1 MRMRQLTDS
10 ECGNLVPIGEGLRAF
25 VPDPLPRELRLSP
38 PLAALLDRASR
49 AVARLDGVGETV
61 PNPHLFIQPLI
72 RREAQLSS
80 RIEGTRASLSDVF
93 SYEAGSSQS
102 SSDDVQEVINYIE
115 ALKYG
120 IETLESVPI
129 SFRLANQVHE
139 RLLAGVRG
147 EHGMAGAF
155 RQIQV
160 HIGPPRSSM
169 RDANFI
175 PPPPDMLRDLFQ
187 DWERFV
193 NEPIHMPPLVK
204 CALMHYQIEA
214 IHPYQD
220 GNGRI
225 GRLLITLFLIASG
238 VLTSPL
244 LYLSAYFERD
254 RQRYYDEL
262 FAVSQT
268 CDWERWLRYFLTG
281 ALRESL
287 DAAARVRRIR
297 DLQDRFRGIIEVNR
311 HPISSL
317 QLMESMCA
325 NPFVTVRG
333 AAEILKMTVA
343 GARLVLN
350 RLESAGLVRQ
360 VHGFRPAL
368 YAAYEVLDALEAP
381 IDLPDDI

>member
-1 MRMRQLTDS
+1 MRMRQLADS
-10 ECGNLVPIGEGLRAF
+10 ECGALVPIGEGLRAF

-93 SYEAGSSQS
+93 SYEAGSRS
-102 SSDDVQEVINYIE
+102 SAEDVQEVVNYID
-115 ALKYG
+115 ALECG
-120 IETLESVPI
+120 IDALASVPI
-129 SFRLANQVHE
+129 SFRLANQVHA

-147 EHGMAGAF
+147 GDGAAGAF
-155 RQIQV
+155 RRIQV
-160 HIGPPRSSM
+160 YIAPPAASVE
-169 RDANFI
+169 DAAFI
-175 PPPPDMLRDLFQ
+175 PPPPEMLRDLFQ

-193 NEPIHMPPLVK
+193 NEPADMPPLVK

-214 IHPYQD
+214 IHPYED

-225 GRLLITLFLIASG
+225 GRLLIALFLIASG
-238 VLTSPL
+238 VLSSPL

-281 ALRESL
+281 ALRESR
-287 DAAARVRRIR
+287 DAVERIRRIR
-297 DLQDRFRGIIEVNR
+297 GLQDRFREIIETSR
-311 HPISSL
+311 QPISSL
-317 QLMESMCA
+317 RLMERMCA
-325 NPFVTVRG
+325 SPFVTVRG
-333 AAEILKMTVA
+333 AAEILEMTVA
-343 GARLVLN
+343 GARRVLE
-350 RLESAGLVRQ
+350 RLESAGLVSQ
-360 VHGFRPAL
+360 VDGAYPAL
-368 YAAYEVLDALEAP
+368 YAAYEVLEALEAP
-381 IDLPDDI
+381 IDLPDDM

>member
-1 MRMRQLTDS
+1 MNMRRLEGSD
-10 ECGNLVPIGEGLRAF
+10 CGALVPIDGGLRAF
-25 VPDPLPRELRLSP
+25 VPAPLPRELILSA

-49 AVARLDGVGETV
+49 AAARLDGVGETV

-93 SYEAGSSQS
+93 SHEAGGRASAG
-102 SSDDVQEVINYIE
+102 DVREVINYINALNYGLE
-115 ALKYG
+115 ALK
-120 IETLESVPI
+120 SVPI

-147 EHGMAGAF
+147 GHGVAGAF
-155 RQIQV
+155 RRIQV
-160 HIGPPRSSM
+160 YIVSPASSGE
-169 RDANFI
+169 DAAFI

-187 DWERFV
+187 DWERFA
-193 NEPIHMPPLVK
+193 NEPIDMPPLVK

-214 IHPYQD
+214 IHPYED

-225 GRLLITLFLIASG
+225 GRLMIALFMAASG
-238 VLTSPL
+238 VLSSPL

-254 RQRYYDEL
+254 RRRYYDEL
-262 FAVSQT
+262 FAVSET

-287 DAAARVRRIR
+287 DAAARIRRMR
-297 DLQDRFRGIIEVNR
+297 GLQDRFREIIESER

-317 QLMESMCA
+317 RLMESMCA

-333 AAEILKMTVA
+333 AAETLDMTVA
-343 GARLVLN
+343 GARRVLE
-350 RLESAGLVRQ
+350 RLESAGLIRQ
-360 VHGFRPAL
+360 MDGARPAL
-368 YAAYEVLDALEAP
+368 YAAHEILDALQAP
-381 IDLPDDI
+381 MDLRDV

>member
-1 MRMRQLTDS
+1 MNMRRLERSD
-10 ECGNLVPIGEGLRAF
+10 CGDLVPIDGGLRAF
-25 VPDPLPRELRLSP
+25 VPAPLPRELNLSA
-38 PLAALLDRASR
+38 PLASLLDRASR

-80 RIEGTRASLSDVF
+80 RIEGTTASLSDVF
-93 SYEAGSSQS
+93 SHEVGGRASA
-102 SSDDVQEVINYIE
+102 DDVQEVINYIDALNYGLD
-115 ALKYG
+115 ALK
-120 IETLESVPI
+120 SVPI

-155 RQIQV
+155 RRIQV
-160 HIGPPRSSM
+160 HIGLPGSFPK
-169 RDANFI
+169 DATFI
-175 PPPPDMLRDLFQ
+175 PPPPDMLRDIFQ
-187 DWERFV
+187 DWERFA
-193 NEPIHMPPLVK
+193 NESIDMPPLVK

-225 GRLLITLFLIASG
+225 GRLLITLFLVASG

-262 FAVSQT
+262 FAVSET

-287 DAAARVRRIR
+287 DAAARIRRIR
-297 DLQDRFRGIIEVNR
+297 GLQDRFREIIESER

-317 QLMESMCA
+317 RLMDAMCA
-325 NPFVTVRG
+325 SPFVTVRS
-333 AAEILKMTVA
+333 AADILNMTVA
-343 GARLVLN
+343 GARRVLE
-350 RLESAGLVRQ
+350 RLESAGLIRQ
-360 VHGFRPAL
+360 VDGSRPAL
-368 YAAYEVLDALEAP
+368 YVAREIMDALQDP
-381 IDLPDDI
+381 IDLPDF

>member
-1 MRMRQLTDS
+1 MRMRQLADS
-10 ECGNLVPIGEGLRAF
+10 ECGNLVPIDGGLRAF
-25 VPDPLPRELRLSP
+25 VPDPLPMELNLSP
-38 PLAALLDRASR
+38 PLVSLLDRASR

-80 RIEGTRASLSDVF
+80 RIEGTIASLSDVF
-93 SYEAGSSQS
+93 SYEAGSRS
-102 SSDDVQEVINYIE
+102 SADDVQEVINYIE
-115 ALKYG
+115 ALEYG
-120 IETLESVPI
+120 IETLASVPI

-155 RQIQV
+155 RRIQV
-160 HIGPPRSSM
+160 YIGSPASSVD
-169 RDANFI
+169 DAAFI
-175 PPPPDMLRDLFQ
+175 PPPPDTLRELFQ
-187 DWERFV
+187 DWERFA
-193 NEPIHMPPLVK
+193 NAPIDMPPLVK

-238 VLTSPL
+238 LLTSPL

-281 ALRESL
+281 ALRESR
-287 DAAARVRRIR
+287 DAVERIRRIR
-297 DLQDRFRGIIEVNR
+297 GLQDRFREIIETSR

-317 QLMESMCA
+317 QLMERMYAS
-325 NPFVTVRG
+325 PFVTVRG
-333 AAEILKMTVA
+333 AADALNMTVA
-343 GARLVLN
+343 GARRVLE
-350 RLESAGLVRQ
+350 RLESAGLVSQ
-360 VHGFRPAL
+360 VDGVYPAL

-381 IDLPDDI
+381 IDLPDDM

>member
-1 MRMRQLTDS
+1 MRQLADS
-10 ECGNLVPIGEGLRAF
+10 ECGNVVPIDGGLRAF
-25 VPDPLPRELRLSP
+25 VPDPLPRELNLSP
-38 PLAALLDRASR
+38 PLVSLLDEASR
-49 AVARLDGVGETV
+49 AVSRLDGVGETV
-61 PNPHLFIQPLI
+61 VNPHLFIRPLI

-80 RIEGTRASLSDVF
+80 RIEGTMASLSDVF
-93 SYEAGSSQS
+93 SYEAGSQS
-102 SSDDVQEVINYIE
+102 SAGDVQEVINYVT
-115 ALKYG
+115 ALEYG
-120 IETLESVPI
+120 IETLGGVPI

-155 RQIQV
+155 RRIQV
-160 HIGPPRSSM
+160 YIGPPSSSIG
-169 RDANFI
+169 DARFI

-193 NEPIHMPPLVK
+193 NEPINMPPLVK

-268 CDWERWLRYFLTG
+268 CDWERWLRYFLAG
-281 ALRESL
+281 ALRESR
-287 DAAARVRRIR
+287 DAVERIRRIR
-297 DLQDRFRGIIEVNR
+297 GLQDRFRETIEASR
-311 HPISSL
+311 QPISSL

-325 NPFVTVRG
+325 SPFVTVRG
-333 AAEILKMTVA
+333 AADILDMTIA
-343 GARLVLN
+343 GARRVLE
-350 RLESAGLVRQ
+350 RLESVGLVSQ
-360 VHGFRPAL
+360 VDGVRPAL
-368 YAAYEVLDALEAP
+368 YAAYEVLDALEKP
-381 IDLPDDI
+381 IDLPDM

>member
-1 MRMRQLTDS
+1 MQRLTSSD
-10 ECGNLVPIGEGLRAF
+10 CGNLIPIDGGLRAF
-25 VPDPLPRELRLSP
+25 VPNPLPRELNLSA
-38 PLAALLDRASR
+38 PLVALLDRASR

-80 RIEGTRASLSDVF
+80 RIEGTIASLSDVF
-93 SYEAGSSQS
+93 SHEAGGQS
-102 SSDDVQEVINYIE
+102 SAGDVREVINYIE
-115 ALKYG
+115 ALEYG
-120 IETLESVPI
+120 LEALESVPV

-155 RQIQV
+155 RRIQV
-160 HIGPPRSSM
+160 HIGPPGSS
-169 RDANFI
+169 REDARFI

-193 NEPIHMPPLVK
+193 HESIDMPPLVK

-238 VLTSPL
+238 VLSSPL

-262 FAVSQT
+262 FAVSET

-281 ALRESL
+281 ALRESR
-287 DAAARVRRIR
+287 DAAARIRRIR
-297 DLQDRFRGIIEVNR
+297 GLQDRFRETIEANR

-317 QLMESMCA
+317 HLMESMCA

-333 AAEILKMTVA
+333 AADILDMTVA
-343 GARLVLN
+343 GARRVLE
-350 RLESAGLVRQ
+350 RLESAGLIRQ
-360 VHGFRPAL
+360 AQGTRPAL
-368 YAAYEVLDALEAP
+368 YAAHEVLDALQNP
-381 IDLPDDI
+381 IDLPDV

>member
-1 MRMRQLTDS
+1 
-10 ECGNLVPIGEGLRAF
+10 
-25 VPDPLPRELRLSP
+25 
-38 PLAALLDRASR
+38 
-49 AVARLDGVGETV
+49 
-61 PNPHLFIQPLI
+61 
-72 RREAQLSS
+72 
-80 RIEGTRASLSDVF
+80 
-93 SYEAGSSQS
+93 
-102 SSDDVQEVINYIE
+102 
-115 ALKYG
+115 
-120 IETLESVPI
+120 
-129 SFRLANQVHE
+129 
-139 RLLAGVRG
+139 
-147 EHGMAGAF
+147 
-155 RQIQV
+155 
-160 HIGPPRSSM
+160 
-169 RDANFI
+169 
-175 PPPPDMLRDLFQ
+175 
-187 DWERFV
+187 
-193 NEPIHMPPLVK
+193 MPPLVK

-214 IHPYQD
+214 IHPYED

-287 DAAARVRRIR
+287 DAAARIRRIR
-297 DLQDRFRGIIEVNR
+297 GLQDRFREIIEANR
-311 HPISSL
+311 QPISSL
-317 QLMESMCA
+317 QLMERMCA

-333 AAEILKMTVA
+333 ASEILDMTVA

-368 YAAYEVLDALEAP
+368 YAASEVLDALEAS
-381 IDLPDDI
+381 IDLPDDM

>member
-1 MRMRQLTDS
+1 MRMRQLADS
-10 ECGNLVPIGEGLRAF
+10 ECGNLVPIDEGLRAF
-25 VPDPLPRELRLSP
+25 VPDPLPRELNLTP

-93 SYEAGSSQS
+93 SYEAGSRS
-102 SSDDVQEVINYIE
+102 SADDVQEVINYID
-115 ALKYG
+115 ALQYG

-155 RQIQV
+155 REIQV
-160 HIGPPRSSM
+160 YIGPPASSVEY
-169 RDANFI
+169 AAFI
-175 PPPPDMLRDLFQ
+175 PPPPYMLRDLFQ

-193 NEPIHMPPLVK
+193 NEPIDMPPLVK

-238 VLTSPL
+238 VLSSPL

-287 DAAARVRRIR
+287 DAAARIRRIR
-297 DLQDRFRGIIEVNR
+297 DLQDRFREIIEANR
-311 HPISSL
+311 QPISSL
-317 QLMESMCA
+317 QLMERMCA

-333 AAEILKMTVA
+333 ASEILDMTVA

-360 VHGFRPAL
+360 VYGFRPAL

-381 IDLPDDI
+381 IDLPDDM